1 MEQQLFQKNYWPFLF
16 KILDCARCTLHCDI
30 CQLQH
35 NSKGFFVRNSSSSVG
50 FCSWFGIS
58 RFYRRDCPYARL
70 YLFFAWTNLCR
81 WSPLRKYFARTAWN
95 GCVHDGQ
102 KYNLQHSER
111 VDGREFMFS
120 REKWTYSCTCKMPY
134 RIQVRIV
141 VLDMS
146 RNSKSS
152 EMSGE
157 ILCFSVVFSDI
168 GVPVFLGVLWWN
180 VYAFF
185 GVKDLFVKF
194 VLIKALRMP
203 WH

>member
-1 MEQQLFQKNYWPFLF
+1 MEQQLFHKNYWPFLF

-70 YLFFAWTNLCR
+70 YLFLAWTNLCR

-111 VDGREFMFS
+111 VDAREFMFS

-134 RIQVRIV
+134 RI
-141 VLDMS
+141 DHWD
-146 RNSKSS
+146 SS
-152 EMSGE
+152 EVCLLMLLVCG
-157 ILCFSVVFSDI
+157 L
-168 GVPVFLGVLWWN
+168 
-180 VYAFF
+180 Y
-185 GVKDLFVKF
+185 
-194 VLIKALRMP
+194 
-203 WH
+203 

>member
-1 MEQQLFQKNYWPFLF
+1 MVLNFWLSSELKYWSGSCFKSITVLFCLRSWSVQGALSIATY
-16 KILDCARCTLHCDI
+16 R
-30 CQLQH
+30 QLQH
-35 NSKGFFVRNSSSSVG
+35 NSWGFFVRNSSSRVPGLASVDSTDETVRMQD
-50 FCSWFGIS
+50 FIYSWQNCS
-58 RFYRRDCPYARL
+58 R
-70 YLFFAWTNLCR
+70 TNLCR
-81 WSPLRKYFARTAWN
+81 WSPLGEYFARAAWN

-111 VDGREFMFS
+111 LDGREFMFS

-146 RNSKSS
+146 RNFKSS

-180 VYAFF
+180 VYAFL
-185 GVKDLFVKF
+185 G
-194 VLIKALRMP
+194 
-203 WH
+203 